1 MSKHLAISPA
11 EGADRPAIR
20 ELVEAHGKRHVD
32 WIEERALS

>member
-11 EGADRPAIR
+11 EGAGRLAIR
-20 ELVEAHGKRHVD
+20 ELVEAYRKRYVE